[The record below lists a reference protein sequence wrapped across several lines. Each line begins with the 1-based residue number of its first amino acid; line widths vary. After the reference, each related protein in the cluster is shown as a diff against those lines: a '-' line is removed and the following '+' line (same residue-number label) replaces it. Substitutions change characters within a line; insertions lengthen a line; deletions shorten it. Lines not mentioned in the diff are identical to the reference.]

1 MRGKGNQQSKKEKT
15 LMLVSSALV
24 LTALTAAGIYMQE
37 DTKKN
42 ADDGYQLDFTK
53 LEQDVPEKNDQIAKN
68 LEALPEEA
76 LPSIEDDL
84 DYMPMEVDS
93 GKVTI
98 GKEVSEIQSKE
109 QLPMA
114 KPKEQVPEV
123 PRMETPL
130 EEVEPVQEQL
140 PMAESASTIRELSF
154 SEIEGLIRPLNGDV
168 LIPYSMDSSVYF
180 STLDQYRYH
189 PALMLRAAEG
199 TEVFACA
206 EGKVK
211 SVFQDPEI
219 GNAITM
225 ELGNGYE
232 LTYGQLKEISVIAG
246 EYVDA
251 GQMIAKVAAPTKY
264 YVVEGSNL
272 YLKCTQ
278 NGVPVDPSG
287 LFQE

>member
-24 LTALTAAGIYMQE
+24 LTALTVAGIYMQE
-37 DTKKN
+37 DTRKN
-42 ADDGYQLDFTK
+42 AGDEYRLDLEK
-53 LEQDVPEKNDQIAKN
+53 LSGTVPEKNDQIAKRQEP
-68 LEALPEEA
+68 EAEET

-84 DYMPMEVDS
+84 DYMPMEVNSDQVS
-93 GKVTI
+93 IGDIPRESVTKPGI
-98 GKEVSEIQSKE
+98 GKTQPPESEVTQPEVSIEPLQEIASE
-109 QLPMA
+109 A
-114 KPKEQVPEV
+114 
-123 PRMETPL
+123 
-130 EEVEPVQEQL
+130 EPVTQTQ
-140 PMAESASTIRELSF
+140 PTIRELSF
-154 SEIEGLIRPLNGDV
+154 SEIQGLIRPLNGNV

-180 STLDQYRYH
+180 ATLDQYRYN
-189 PALMLRAAEG
+189 PAMILGAAED

-211 SVFQDPEI
+211 SVFSDAEI

-232 LTYGQLKEISVIAG
+232 LTYGQLKEISVLPG

-264 YVVEGSNL
+264 YLLEGSNL
-272 YLKCTQ
+272 YLQCKKD
-278 NGVPVDPSG
+278 GEPVDPSE
-287 LFQE
+287 LFRE

>member
-1 MRGKGNQQSKKEKT
+1 
-15 LMLVSSALV
+15 MLVSSALV
-24 LTALTAAGIYMQE
+24 LTALTVAGIYMQE

-42 ADDGYQLDFTK
+42 TDDGYQLDFTK
-53 LEQDVPEKNDQIAKN
+53 LEENVPKKNDQIAKN
-68 LEALPEEA
+68 IETIPEEI
-76 LPSIEDDL
+76 LPSVEDDL

-93 GKVTI
+93 GKVDI
-98 GKEVSEIQSKE
+98 EREADPVKPGGKLSEEKPKVEVSVE
-109 QLPMA
+109 
-114 KPKEQVPEV
+114 PKV
-123 PRMETPL
+123 ETP
-130 EEVEPVQEQL
+130 VESLAEAPIVELDPVQEQV
-140 PMAESASTIRELSF
+140 PVEETVSVVRDLSF

-168 LIPYSMDSSVYF
+168 LIPFSMDSSVYF

-189 PALMLRAAEG
+189 PALVLRAAED

-211 SVFQDPEI
+211 SVFQDAEI
-219 GNAITM
+219 GNAVTM

-232 LTYGQLKEISVIAG
+232 LTYGQLKDISVMAG

-251 GQMIAKVAAPTKY
+251 GQLIAKVAAPTKY

-272 YLKCTQ
+272 YLKCTN
-278 NGVPVDPSG
+278 NGEPVDPSA